1 MKKYTSLAGFA
12 AGIAYLVMAA
22 YATGSGFKLLGVLI
36 GLASIITAHWD
47 LVNDHKGSVNK

>member
-1 MKKYTSLAGFA
+1 MQKYTSLAGLA

-22 YATGSGFKLLGVLI
+22 YSTGAGFKLLGVLV

-47 LVNDHKGSVNK
+47 LVNNHKGGVY

>member
-1 MKKYTSLAGFA
+1 MRQLTTLAGFA

-22 YATGSGFKLLGVLI
+22 YATGPGFKLLGVLI

-47 LVNDHKGSVNK
+47 LVNNHKGSVNK